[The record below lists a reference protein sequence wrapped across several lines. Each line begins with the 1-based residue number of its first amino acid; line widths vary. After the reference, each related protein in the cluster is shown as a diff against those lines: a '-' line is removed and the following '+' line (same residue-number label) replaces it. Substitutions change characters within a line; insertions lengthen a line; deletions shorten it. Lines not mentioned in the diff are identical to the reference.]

1 MSRVNSHGF
10 FFYKVKNILQLLL
23 YILSVINL
31 DFLLKII
38 YYISKY
44 AKTCKEVIKI
54 EKKNKIDKVV
64 WKEVSFI
71 AIWMLIFSGIMEAVF
86 LVIGKWDYTVLLGNL
101 LSGIMGVVN
110 FLLLGM
116 TVQKAVSSDDVK
128 YAKNLM
134 KTSQSLRLLMMGVVI
149 GIGAIFDCFNIW
161 ATIIPV
167 FFPRIAMVIRSIIL
181 NKQGGKEENESG
193 NDEHTENE

>member
-1 MSRVNSHGF
+1 M
-10 FFYKVKNILQLLL
+10 
-23 YILSVINL
+23 
-31 DFLLKII
+31 
-38 YYISKY
+38 Y

-101 LSGIMGVVN
+101 LSGIIGILN

-116 TVQKAVSSDDVK
+116 TVQKAVSSDDEK

-134 KTSQSLRLLMMGVVI
+134 RTSQSLRLLMMGVVI
-149 GIGAIFDCFNIW
+149 GLGAILDCFNIW

-181 NKQGGKEENESG
+181 NKQGGPTENESG
-193 NDEHTENE
+193 NNENDENNGNE